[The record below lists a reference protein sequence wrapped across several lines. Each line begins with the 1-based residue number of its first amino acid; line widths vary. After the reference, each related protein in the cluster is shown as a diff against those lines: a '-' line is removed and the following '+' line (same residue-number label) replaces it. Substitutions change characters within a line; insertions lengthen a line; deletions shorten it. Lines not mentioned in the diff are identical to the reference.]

1 MNGGDFWGFHFL
13 FTALCDTVIIKLQI
27 NPGYFLT
34 PAEIKE
40 VGDYMGEKDL
50 TEKTLEDHNDV
61 FSDIMNGFLFHGKEV
76 VHQDELADISVH
88 SQYKA
93 DDARMH
99 ELERDVVKY
108 WKPGN
113 VEVAVCGLE
122 NQTGIER
129 NLPFRVIGY
138 DGASYRAQLLKK
150 RKRICPVITL
160 VLYYGTDHRW
170 NQPLSIKELMEIPDE
185 LDFYVNDYRIHVFD
199 IAWLTEDQLRLFK
212 SDFRVVAN
220 FFVKKREKGY
230 VPDDQTE
237 IQHVDEVLKLL
248 SVMSG
253 DDRYAQLLSDAERRP
268 KNMCDVAER
277 LEQRGIQK
285 GIQKGI
291 QEGLTEK
298 GIRVYWNM
306 IDRGFSPE
314 DAQAVSELTDAEVQ
328 EAAEWRRRRKNNV
341 DSAKR

>member
-76 VHQDELADISVH
+76 VHQDEVADISVH

-138 DGASYRAQLLKK
+138 DGASYR
-150 RKRICPVITL
+150 
-160 VLYYGTDHRW
+160 
-170 NQPLSIKELMEIPDE
+170 
-185 LDFYVNDYRIHVFD
+185 
-199 IAWLTEDQLRLFK
+199 
-212 SDFRVVAN
+212 
-220 FFVKKREKGY
+220 
-230 VPDDQTE
+230 
-237 IQHVDEVLKLL
+237 
-248 SVMSG
+248 
-253 DDRYAQLLSDAERRP
+253 AQLLSDAERRP

>member
-1 MNGGDFWGFHFL
+1 MNGGGFWGFHFL

-113 VEVAVCGLE
+113 V
-122 NQTGIER
+122 
-129 NLPFRVIGY
+129 
-138 DGASYRAQLLKK
+138 
-150 RKRICPVITL
+150 ITL

-185 LDFYVNDYRIHVFD
+185 LDSYVNDYRIHVFD

>member
-1 MNGGDFWGFHFL
+1 MNGGGFGGFHFL

-99 ELERDVVKY
+99 ELERDVAKY

-138 DGASYRAQLLKK
+138 DGASYRGAAFEKK
-150 RKRICPVITL
+150 KADLSCDYTCVVLWNGSQMEPTAFYQRID
-160 VLYYGTDHRW
+160 GD
-170 NQPLSIKELMEIPDE
+170 
-185 LDFYVNDYRIHVFD
+185 
-199 IAWLTEDQLRLFK
+199 
-212 SDFRVVAN
+212 
-220 FFVKKREKGY
+220 
-230 VPDDQTE
+230 
-237 IQHVDEVLKLL
+237 
-248 SVMSG
+248 SG
-253 DDRYAQLLSDAERRP
+253 
-268 KNMCDVAER
+268 
-277 LEQRGIQK
+277 
-285 GIQKGI
+285 
-291 QEGLTEK
+291 
-298 GIRVYWNM
+298 
-306 IDRGFSPE
+306 
-314 DAQAVSELTDAEVQ
+314 
-328 EAAEWRRRRKNNV
+328 
-341 DSAKR
+341 